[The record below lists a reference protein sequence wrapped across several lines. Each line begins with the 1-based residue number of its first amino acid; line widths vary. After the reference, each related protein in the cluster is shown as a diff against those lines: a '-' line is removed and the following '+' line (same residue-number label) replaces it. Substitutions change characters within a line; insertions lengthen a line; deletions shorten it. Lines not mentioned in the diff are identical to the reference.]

1 MSNQKQTKKPV
12 RSKNTGKT
20 AKRLLSYVFKYKGR
34 LVVVLISILA
44 SALTGV
50 ASSLFLQTLID
61 DYIEPLLI

>member
-50 ASSLFLQTLID
+50 VSSLFLTNT
-61 DYIEPLLI
+61 YR

>member
-50 ASSLFLQTLID
+50 EIGRAHV
-61 DYIEPLLI
+61 